1 MLGMISNDELK
12 KIITALDELGYE
24 VESISP
30 EIVELEEYKKYTGAL
45 LVSIKRKWKTKD
57 YETPAVFTW
66 MSSNTIQSF

>member
-45 LVSIKRKWKTKD
+45 LVSIKRK
-57 YETPAVFTW
+57 
-66 MSSNTIQSF
+66 